1 MFRADR
7 PFMNLLAIETSTE
20 FCSLAI
26 CVGGQFHATHVRAGQ
41 RHAEMVLGAVAS
53 LMADAGLDFAALD
66 GVAFGKGPGSFT
78 GLRIACGV
86 AQGLALA
93 RDIGVVGVCTLEAL
107 AEECDADA
115 AITCLD
121 ARMGEVYL
129 GAYRRRGAASA
140 ARAGAVASA
149 WDAVLAPGLYS
160 LRDVPALAGG
170 GWTGCGSGFAVYG
183 EVLATRY
190 AANMVADVDTGAKAA
205 MAERVPTAGAVL
217 RLALPVFAAGGA
229 RDAAEALPLYLRD
242 KVALKKGEQ

>member
-1 MFRADR
+1 
-7 PFMNLLAIETSTE
+7 MNLLAIETSTE

-26 CVGGQFHATHVRAGQ
+26 CVGAEFHATHVHAGQ
-41 RHAEMVLGAVAS
+41 RHAEIVLEAVGS
-53 LMADAGLDFAALD
+53 LMADAGLHFGALD
-66 GVAFGKGPGSFT
+66 GIAFGKGPGSFT

-129 GAYRRRGAASA
+129 AAYRRRSAAAAPRTEIAAS
-140 ARAGAVASA
+140 G
-149 WDAVLAPGLYS
+149 WDTVLAPGLYS
-160 LRDVPALAGG
+160 PRDVPALAGG
-170 GWTGCGSGFAVYG
+170 GWTGCGSGFAAYG

-190 AANMVADVDTGAKAA
+190 AANITTLVETNAKAV
-205 MAERVPTAGAVL
+205 MVERVPTASAVL